1 MNFGT
6 ITSTLAS
13 LSLLAGGLGL
23 VLLLLVALPAGR
35 AALRR
40 EMAGRERLML
50 GIAWLVAGVSTFGS
64 LYYSQVAGFVPCVLC
79 WYQRIAMY
87 PLVLLLGVG
96 LLRPDGSA
104 SRYGLPLSVV
114 GLGIALYHIAIQF
127 QPALETNVCDVG
139 VPCTARY
146 LSVYGFVSIPV
157 MAAGGF
163 LLISGILAAL
173 WLAGRSEES
182 FGGH

>member
-13 LSLLAGGLGL
+13 LSLLSGGLGL
-23 VLLLLVALPAGR
+23 VLLITLALPAGR
-35 AALRR
+35 ALLRR
-40 EMAGRERLML
+40 ELAGRERLFL
-50 GIAWLVAGVSTFGS
+50 GVAWAVAGVSTAGS

-96 LLRPDGSA
+96 LVRPDGSA

-114 GLGIALYHIAIQF
+114 GLGIALYHVAIQF

-163 LLISGILAAL
+163 LLISGILAGV
-173 WLAGRSEES
+173 WVAGTDE
-182 FGGH
+182 GTA